1 MATRGVVAWSRVVRF
16 MRVVRIV
23 RIVRWASGARTAVA
37 ALIAVAALMPIAAL
51 SACGATPVRVE
62 PARLRVIAVPENAGI
77 YVDDRFA
84 GSARLIAR
92 RPVAFSPGV
101 RHVTVQADGY
111 FPHDVEVEL
120 RPGVTTMRIS
130 LRAVPP

>member
-1 MATRGVVAWSRVVRF
+1 
-16 MRVVRIV
+16 MRVLSGTALRLRAIATPMVCAAV
-23 RIVRWASGARTAVA
+23 LLAVLAVTGCASA
-37 ALIAVAALMPIAAL
+37 
-51 SACGATPVRVE
+51 PVRVE